1 MLPLRY
7 HSLAFDMP
15 RALPEILR
23 IALRQPFAVFFDSAL
38 GDGDSYLSFAPI
50 MLLQCTGQ
58 TALFQRGKH
67 ASQLQGDPLEVF
79 ERVERFTR
87 QECPLVQPVDAPG
100 FWGGWAGLLGFDLRT
115 SIEKLPPPKPGGP
128 LFPDLQA
135 GFYPWVLRFPARG
148 KPELRLLAGAPG
160 GPRDMAWLA
169 GDLHALFEKPLPA
182 DGPLNLSAPALSTDR
197 PAFEAG
203 VAAIQQAIF
212 EGEIYQANLTR
223 EVVYAGDA
231 DPAAL
236 YARLRA
242 KNAAPYAGYLDC
254 GNRRAVLSSSPESFL
269 QVQQGLVT
277 TRPIKGTIRRGS
289 DEVQDAARRQAL
301 LESEK
306 DRAELTMIV
315 DLERNDLAR
324 VCVPGSVKVPTLFG
338 LHSFERVHH
347 LQATVQAIVR
357 PGVTPHELIRA
368 TFPGGSISG
377 APKKRALEIL
387 HGLEPVRRGPYTGGM
402 FWLCPNGDM
411 QANVLIRT
419 LLVEPGRVSFHVGGG
434 ITAASDPA
442 AEWDETTAKAAALM
456 DVLEGRA

>member
-1 MLPLRY
+1 MLPLSY
-7 HSLAFDMP
+7 HSLVFDAP

-38 GDGDSYLSFAPI
+38 GNGDSFLSFAPI

-58 TALFQRGKH
+58 SALFQRGKH
-67 ASQLQGDPLEVF
+67 ASQLEGDPLAVF
-79 ERVERFTR
+79 QRVERFAQ
-87 QECPLVQPVDAPG
+87 QECPLVQPVNESG
-100 FWGGWAGLLGFDLRT
+100 FWGGWAGLLGFELRT
-115 SIEKLPPPKPGGP
+115 SIESLPPPKPDGP
-128 LFPDLQA
+128 SFPDLQA
-135 GFYPWVLRFPARG
+135 GFYPWVLRFPPRG

-160 GPRDMAWLA
+160 GPKDIQWLA

-182 DGPLNLSAPALSTDR
+182 DGPTTLAPPQFSTDR
-197 PAFEAG
+197 PGFEAG
-203 VAAIQQAIF
+203 VSAIQHAIY

-223 EVVYAGDA
+223 EVVCAGQADA
-231 DPAAL
+231 VAL
-236 YARLRA
+236 YGRLRA
-242 KNAAPYAGYLDC
+242 GNAAPYAGYLDC

-269 QVQQGLVT
+269 QVQAGVVT

-289 DEVQDAARRQAL
+289 NEQHDAAQRAAL
-301 LESEK
+301 LASVK

-315 DLERNDLAR
+315 DLERNDLSR
-324 VCVPGSVKVPTLFG
+324 VCVPGSVAVPELCG

-347 LQATVQAIVR
+347 LQATVQGQLR
-357 PGVTPHELIRA
+357 PGVTPHDLIRA

-377 APKKRALEIL
+377 APKKRALQIL

-402 FWLCPNGDM
+402 FWLSPNGDL

-419 LLVEPGRVSFHVGGG
+419 LLVEPDRVSFHVGGG

-442 AEWDETTAKAAALM
+442 AEWDETVAKGAALQ
-456 DVLEGRA
+456 DLLEDRA